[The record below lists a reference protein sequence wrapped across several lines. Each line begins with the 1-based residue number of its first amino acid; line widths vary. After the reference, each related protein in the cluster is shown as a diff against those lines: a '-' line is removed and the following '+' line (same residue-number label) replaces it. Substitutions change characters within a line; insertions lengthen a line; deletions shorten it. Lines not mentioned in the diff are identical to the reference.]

1 MILLRAWAKEFKF
14 VNSAS
19 DNPTM
24 YYEAE
29 IPISSQGELG
39 NTLVTLKEQSFTL
52 VTFILAP
59 S

>member
-1 MILLRAWAKEFKF
+1 MMLLRAWAKEFKF

-29 IPISSQGELG
+29 IPSSSQGELG
-39 NTLVTLKEQSFTL
+39 NTLVTLKEQSFT
-52 VTFILAP
+52 
-59 S
+59 